1 MQETWVQ
8 SLSWEDPVSWGA
20 TKLVCHNHWSCA
32 LEPVS
37 RSYWAHGLQLLRP
50 THLEPVLCNEES
62 PQWAAYAP
70 QLERS
75 HCLLPLQKSPRSNND
90 PAQPQI
96 KKYKPLKSQLIK
108 DIFTCHVAYS
118 NHGGHLSWSCPHSRG
133 GDYEGEYTRGVNLGA
148 HLRILP
154 TTWAYSQFWGA
165 QLLFTFPS
173 AYKKGVPMISY
184 LGIKTYFWN

>member
-75 HCLLPLQKSPRSNND
+75 HCLLPLEKSPRSNND

-118 NHGGHLSWSCPHSRG
+118 NHGGTSIM
-133 GDYEGEYTRGVNLGA
+133 V
-148 HLRILP
+148 LP
-154 TTWAYSQFWGA
+154 TLKGRGLWRWVHQGCESWGPSENSAYHMG
-165 QLLFTFPS
+165 LFT
-173 AYKKGVPMISY
+173 V
-184 LGIKTYFWN
+184 LGSTTAVYFSLRL